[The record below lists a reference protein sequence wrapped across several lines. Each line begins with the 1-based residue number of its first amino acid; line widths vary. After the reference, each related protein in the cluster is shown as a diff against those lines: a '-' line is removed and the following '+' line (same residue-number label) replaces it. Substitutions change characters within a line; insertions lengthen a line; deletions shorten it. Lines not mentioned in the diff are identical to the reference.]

1 MLITTN
7 ENLVIKLNNKDAFPE
22 MFAKEAKGLQ
32 LLNSA
37 NALKIPEV
45 VSFGEIENTS
55 YLLLE
60 YIPEGKQAHTFWK
73 DFGIG
78 LAKQHQTTQATFGLD
93 HDNYIGSLPQN
104 NSGNI
109 QNAADFYT
117 EKRLEPQFQIA
128 AKQGF
133 SFETTSFY
141 KNIQHEIPDE
151 APALLHGDL
160 WSGNYLV
167 TSNGKPALI
176 DPAVAFAPR
185 EMDISLMHLFG
196 GFQDEVFHYYDE
208 EFPLANGW
216 KNRIELWQLYYL
228 LVHLNLFG
236 SSYLGGVQRVIEK
249 YS

>member
-1 MLITTN
+1 
-7 ENLVIKLNNKDAFPE
+7 

-32 LLNSA
+32 LLATA

-45 VSFGEIENTS
+45 ISFGEVENTS
-55 YLLLE
+55 YLLLA
-60 YIPEGKQAHTFWK
+60 YLPEGKQTNSFWE

-78 LAKQHQTTQATFGLD
+78 LAQQHQKTQATFGLD
-93 HDNYIGSLPQN
+93 HDNYIGSLPQY

-109 QNAADFYT
+109 ENVADFYI
-117 EKRLEPQFQIA
+117 EKRLEPQFQMA
-128 AKQGF
+128 SKQGF

-151 APALLHGDL
+151 PPALLHGDL

-167 TSNGKPALI
+167 TADGNPALI

-185 EMDISLMHLFG
+185 EMDIAMMHLFG
-196 GFQDEVFHYYDE
+196 GFQDELFYYYNE
-208 EFPLANGW
+208 AFPLVNGW
-216 KNRIELWQLYYL
+216 KNRIHLWQLYYL
-228 LVHLNLFG
+228 LAHLNLFG
-236 SSYLGGVQRVIEK
+236 SSYLGSVENILKE